1 MVEFAFIA
9 PVLLGLLCG
18 VFEFSGILFAQTLL
32 DGGARQASRFGITGS
47 STEEISRENMI
58 LQIVEDNAY
67 GIIDT
72 DAIDMETLVYENF
85 ADVGQA
91 EPFTDENSNGT
102 FDEGEAFDDIN
113 GNGGW
118 DEDMGLAGL
127 GGPGDVVVYRLRYDW
142 NVMIPIFRPFFG
154 DVVTLDANV
163 AVRNEPFGD
172 G

>member
-1 MVEFAFIA
+1 MILSTENQLQRDFISRLMRGKCRLGEAGQAMVEFAFIA

-47 STEEISRENMI
+47 STDEISREDMI
-58 LQIVEDNAY
+58 LQIIEDNAY

-91 EPFTDENSNGT
+91 EPFTDENGNET

-118 DEDMGLAGL
+118 DAGHGPCRF
-127 GGPGDVVVYRLRYDW
+127 GGAG
-142 NVMIPIFRPFFG
+142 
-154 DVVTLDANV
+154 
-163 AVRNEPFGD
+163 
-172 G
+172 